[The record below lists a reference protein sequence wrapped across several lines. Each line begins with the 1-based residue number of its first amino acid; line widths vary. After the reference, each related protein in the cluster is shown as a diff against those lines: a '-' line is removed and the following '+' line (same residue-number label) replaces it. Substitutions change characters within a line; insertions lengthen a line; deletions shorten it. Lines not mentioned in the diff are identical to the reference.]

1 MQPVQPILYGSYALL
16 WALVAV
22 QTVVLLEVLRRTV
35 RLKREIFEST
45 PAEVKQ
51 ERLAG
56 GTRVEFTARDL
67 TRGGVVGTDDLRGRP
82 SCLLF
87 LTPEDFCEGPG
98 LPEWLLD
105 TFVGLKSKG
114 EGSLYVLCDGEAEAC
129 SALARRADPD
139 VTVLLDEGG
148 KIRHQFLLPSTP
160 GAVMLDEEAG
170 ISKYGRPE
178 RPTD

>member
-1 MQPVQPILYGSYALL
+1 MTMQPVLAGSYALL
-16 WALVAV
+16 WALVAI
-22 QTVVLLEVLRRTV
+22 QTAVLLEVLRRTV
-35 RLKREIFEST
+35 RLKREIYEST
-45 PAEVKQ
+45 PAEVKE

-56 GTRVEFTARDL
+56 GTRVDFTARDL
-67 TRGGVVGTDDLRGRP
+67 TRGGVVRTDDLRGRP

-87 LTPEDFCEGPG
+87 LTPEDFGQGPG

-105 TFVGLKSKG
+105 TFAGLKSKG

-129 SALARRADPD
+129 SPLSWRADPD

-148 KIRHQFLLPSTP
+148 KIRHQFLVPSTP

-170 ISKYGRPE
+170 ISKYGRLE